1 MSDNFRRIIL
11 TVMSRVIVILMSL
24 WPVIAPMTVHGG
36 TDQALEPGAEVAY
49 LGFSFVDLSTEGAY
63 NGVRADETARL
74 RLLEETLRER
84 FAEEGYTV
92 LSNDPIAAKLAT
104 VSNPAHCYDC
114 EIRLADRLG
123 ARYVVVGEVRKISNL
138 ILSISLVMRD
148 VETEDHVRAL
158 AVDIRGNTDQSWL
171 RGMDYIL
178 KNHFFKQ

>member
-1 MSDNFRRIIL
+1 
-11 TVMSRVIVILMSL
+11 MSL
-24 WPVIAPMTVHGG
+24 WLVIAPMTANGG
-36 TDQALEPGAEVAY
+36 SYKPLEPGPDLAY

-63 NGVRADETARL
+63 NGVRADETGRL
-74 RLLEETLRER
+74 RMLEETLRER
-84 FAEEGYTV
+84 FAQEGYTV

-104 VSNPAHCYDC
+104 VSNPARCYDC

-123 ARYVVVGEVRKISNL
+123 ARYVVVGEVRKVSNL
-138 ILSISLVMRD
+138 VLSISLVMRD
-148 VETEDHVRAL
+148 VETGDRVRAL